1 MPHREL
7 YVYWKTRRAPDA
19 QAAAHALQAR
29 LRAQWLGLDARLLR
43 REPAADGRSTLM
55 EIYRHPGG
63 VDTALEAAIAAQ
75 AEAALAG
82 LLDSPRMVEAFWPAD
97 DPSPG

>member
-1 MPHREL
+1 
-7 YVYWKTRRAPDA
+7 
-19 QAAAHALQAR
+19 
-29 LRAQWLGLDARLLR
+29 
-43 REPAADGRSTLM
+43 M

-75 AEAALAG
+75 AEAALVD

-97 DPSPG
+97 DLLQG